1 MAKKASYLPRR
12 QRLLNTIFI
21 RLVRLGIVPG
31 AHLISVPG
39 RKSGVMR
46 TTPVFVLRHDGHRW
60 LVAGFEQA
68 DWVKN
73 LRASGWCLLIH
84 DHCEERV
91 AVVEVEE
98 PEVRAPLLQAFVR
111 RAPGGNRGFTIKADA
126 PLPKFMVIAPEH
138 PVFRIVEPINAG
150 AEKFALN

>member
-1 MAKKASYLPRR
+1 MTKKASSLPRG
-12 QRLLNTIFI
+12 QRIMNTIFM
-21 RLVRLGIVPG
+21 RMVRVGLIPG

-46 TTPVFVLRHDGHRW
+46 TTPVFVLRHEGHRW

-73 LRASGWCLLIH
+73 LRAAGWCVLIH
-84 DHCEERV
+84 DRRQERV
-91 AVVEVEE
+91 AVIEVEE
-98 PEVRAPLLQAFVR
+98 PEVRAPLLRAFVR

-126 PLPKFMVIAPEH
+126 SLSAFMAIAPQH
-138 PVFRIVEPINAG
+138 PVFRVVEPTNAA
-150 AEKFALN
+150 AESQ